1 MAFPTGWSGYW
12 EVTFDAADIDAAPG
26 IAYIPLSGAPA
37 SFWTALSASGDTTGR
52 SIRVSDQ
59 SNNLIPAYV
68 ASINTGTSTGALFCL
83 GTGISTSVDTVYRVW
98 GGGSA
103 STPAVTDPEGRNACF
118 ADYAGFYLPGV
129 TLTDLTGNGRDL
141 TAVGT
146 PGTTASGY
154 EGITAATYNGSTQ
167 YHSYSAASPVTNWPI
182 TIECLAYA
190 STTSQIGRPF
200 SVGDN
205 TGVPFSIMSFL
216 YFQTDGKIHTSARGE
231 NTTLIS
237 AVSATS
243 FAATT
248 WYYNAGSRDGTTG
261 TTRNYINGAADGTN
275 AGAVVSAS
283 FSNISIGTLL
293 ASTNT
298 NPFHGN
304 VAAAY
309 LSASV
314 RSADYVATM
323 NRIWAATTHTAGSW
337 VPTATNSGWVLFQTA
352 ANVSGGDTA
361 WTDVNNALDDDA
373 DYAICALSNRD
384 LSDYLTLTNPNPL
397 GIPSGATI
405 TDVEFRIKRTTS
417 GNNILDYDIRA
428 VNGGTR
434 VGNNLADTAT
444 EWTTSTVTVD
454 YGGGLLG
461 TTWSDTDFG
470 SGFGVAIQVEDVD
483 AGSDDARVITVW
495 TRVTWEDAG
504 GNVTGT
510 GTLTGPDAT
519 LSGSGSQTND
529 GTGSLTAPEATLSGS
544 STQTNSGEGA
554 LYSDVPTI
562 SGASSQINYGE
573 GAIDSTSPTIS
584 GASSQENSGTGALNS
599 ALPTISG
606 TATGGSVST
615 VSGYGDLVAPASEVD
630 ASGTNTSVI
639 SANLNAPMPTI
650 LADADIIS
658 GDVDCAGDL
667 DAPMPVVSADGVV
680 GKTGTSS
687 LSAPKPTV
695 SGSIKQTNDGA
706 GALVAP
712 DGYIVSGLGYNSPP
726 VILASGG
733 LVGPGTYDIN
743 GLGFVIEA
751 TATPAERIDWYLS
764 GATAEGKS
772 QRDQRDSIGGF
783 RSGVKLQS
791 MTWDCNDPMIGME
804 IIAVGAMNGR
814 GTGTLEATDANTVR
828 WCSPGGVF
836 GTAVSIAKG
845 EEKYLYDFEGN
856 AWIQVRRISDLD
868 LSGTH
873 PVRVMDVYNNAI
885 GFSNVPSADAV
896 PGEVY
901 YRAIIGTNNFD
912 GPMVDLKV
920 WLDSDANSGIAIGYE
935 AAVAGEIQSIA
946 NETTAPTGITWVTG
960 TTSSTGISISA
971 LPSGESFGLWIRKI
985 IAADSDPSPREL
997 VHIHVQFSDLTNTR
1011 LDDLRGQY
1019 RIARTDF
1026 VTYGLWVGQ
1035 DAQPDLS
1042 AAPDEVF
1049 TTRPHT
1055 TSLSLDTDHIYYA
1068 VVRQRNKWGLWSQ
1081 NIEATVLPM
1090 LADGSEGYVAPSGPS
1105 LVEITQ
1111 NGLDEPIVAGRYE
1124 PAPDG
1129 VNRAH
1134 VFLLYMTTDD
1144 STPNTAGAP
1153 TDYKFM
1159 GRKTGFGIESY
1170 KFTDAG
1176 NDLIDGTPVKV
1187 VLRTRRIVELA
1198 GTPFTPDT
1206 TQLPSSGAGTIV
1218 VNEEI
1223 AGWDATGFLD
1233 VRKASG
1239 ETQEIVEYSNL
1250 VVGSGISTFTVLSG
1264 GRAMWGTTAA
1274 ATTQSNVIWPITYID
1289 STNTEVTEYEMD
1301 GIAPGRPWG
1310 ELIIG
1315 DLEAQAQDPV
1325 SGPDGV
1331 TEEYIDVGDN
1341 IYMLLGE
1348 GWSELWMDTVLV
1360 WRAVQDGNLLEQNRL
1375 YIPSEF
1381 DIVECAVSGAS
1392 TGVFDAVDA
1401 NTLYVVSGSVRRV
1414 KIDTT
1419 GMEIT
1424 VPSLTSIGDLPEVAP
1439 QQSTWEQYAGTL
1451 FQAWDPSIQDYR
1463 PFLQVQT
1470 DGTAKSQWSV
1480 DNSLTQAE
1488 IVAL

>member
-12 EVTFDAADIDAAPG
+12 EVTFDATDITAAPG
-26 IAYIPLSGAPA
+26 IAYIPLSDAPA

-52 SIRVSDQ
+52 SIRVSDA

-83 GTGISTSVDTVYRVW
+83 GTGISTSVDTTYRVW

-103 STPAVTDPEGRNACF
+103 STPAATDPEGRNACF

-129 TLTDLTGNGRDL
+129 TLTDLTGGGRDL
-141 TAVGT
+141 TAVNS
-146 PGTTASGY
+146 PGTAASGL
-154 EGITAATYNGSTQ
+154 EGITAATYNGTSQ
-167 YHSYSAASPVTNWPI
+167 YHKYEGTAAVTNWPI
-182 TIECLAYA
+182 TMESIAQSSSASLSQNTFSLGNSASPDTYAALVIDGADDKLKFAARGGGEGISISVSSATYSTATNYYLAGTRNA
-190 STTSQIGRPF
+190 NSGSTYVYVDGAQ
-200 SVGDN
+200 
-205 TGVPFSIMSFL
+205 
-216 YFQTDGKIHTSARGE
+216 QTAHTSTLTAPTINRTAIGAIIR
-231 NTTLIS
+231 NT
-237 AVSATS
+237 VS
-243 FAATT
+243 
-248 WYYNAGSRDGTTG
+248 
-261 TTRNYINGAADGTN
+261 NYLSGQ
-275 AGAVVSAS
+275 
-283 FSNISIGTLL
+283 
-293 ASTNT
+293 
-298 NPFHGN
+298 

-309 LSASV
+309 LSSSV

-323 NRIWAATTHTAGSW
+323 NRMWAATTHTAGSW
-337 VPTATNSGWVLFQTA
+337 VPTASDSGWVLFQTA

-361 WTDVNNALDDDA
+361 WTNVNNAKVDDSNF
-373 DYAICALSNRD
+373 ALAALTTRNA
-384 LSDYLTLTNPNPL
+384 SDYLTLTNPASIT
-397 GIPSGATI
+397 IPEDATI
-405 TDVEFRIKRTTS
+405 TAVYFRIKREAPT
-417 GNNILDYDIRA
+417 GDIYDLDIKA
-428 VNGGTR
+428 VKGGGR
-434 VGNNLADTAT
+434 VGNNLADIAT
-444 EWTTSTVTVD
+444 EWTASGVTVD
-454 YGGGLLG
+454 YGGTLLG
-461 TTWSDTDFG
+461 TTWTPTDFG
-470 SGFGVAIQVEDVD
+470 TNFGVAIQVLDD
-483 AGSDDARVITVW
+483 DSGADDARVYVVW

-510 GTLTGPDAT
+510 GALSGSEVAI
-519 LSGSGSQTND
+519 SGSGSQTND
-529 GTGSLTAPEATLSGS
+529 GSGSLTAPEATLSGS
-544 STQTNSGEGA
+544 STQTNNGDGA
-554 LYSDVPTI
+554 LS
-562 SGASSQINYGE
+562 SGAPTVSGISSQINYGE
-573 GAIDSTSPTIS
+573 GDLDSTLPTIS
-584 GASSQENSGTGALNS
+584 GASSQENSGAGALS
-599 ALPTISG
+599 STLPTISG
-606 TATGGSVST
+606 TATGGTIAT

-630 ASGTNTSVI
+630 ASGANTRAI

-658 GDVDCAGDL
+658 GDVDCTGDL

-695 SGSIKQTNDGA
+695 SGAIKQTNDGT

-712 DGYIVSGLGYNSPP
+712 GDYIVSGLGYNSPP

-733 LVGPGTYDIN
+733 LVGPGTYGIS

-804 IIAVGAMNGR
+804 ILSVGAMNGR

-845 EEKYLYDFEGN
+845 EEKYLYDFDGN
-856 AWIQVRRISDLD
+856 AWILVRRISDLD

-873 PVRVMDVYNNAI
+873 PVRIIDVYNNAI
-885 GFSNVPSADAV
+885 GFSNVPGADAV
-896 PGEVY
+896 SGEVY
-901 YRAIIGTNNFD
+901 YRAIIGKNNFD
-912 GPMVDLKV
+912 GPMVDLKI
-920 WLDSDANSGIAIGYE
+920 WLDEDANSGIAIGYE

-960 TTSSTGISISA
+960 TTSATGISASA
-971 LPSGESFGLWIRKI
+971 LPSGESFGLWIRKT

-1105 LVEITQ
+1105 LVEIAQ

-1129 VNRAH
+1129 ANRAH

-1144 STPNTAGAP
+1144 STPNTAGTP
-1153 TDYKFM
+1153 TNYKFM
-1159 GRKTGFGIESY
+1159 GRKTGFGIETY
-1170 KFTDAG
+1170 KFTDTG
-1176 NDLIDGTPVKV
+1176 NDLIDGTPVKAI
-1187 VLRTRRIVELA
+1187 LRTRRIVELDGA
-1198 GTPFTPDT
+1198 PFTPDT

-1218 VNEEI
+1218 VADEI
-1223 AGWDATGFLD
+1223 AGWDSTGFLE

-1264 GRAMWGTTAA
+1264 GRAKWGTTAA
-1274 ATTQSNVIWPITYID
+1274 ATNQSNVIWPITYID
-1289 STNTEVTEYEMD
+1289 SANATVTEYEMD

-1310 ELIIG
+1310 EIIIG
-1315 DLEAQAQDPV
+1315 DIEAQAQEPV
-1325 SGPDGV
+1325 AGPDGV

-1360 WRAVQDGNLLEQNRL
+1360 WRAVQDGNLSDQNRL
-1375 YIPSEF
+1375 YVPSEF
-1381 DIVECAVSGAS
+1381 DIVEGAVSGAS

-1401 NTLYVVSGSVRRV
+1401 DTLYIVSGSVRRV
-1414 KIDTT
+1414 KIDMA

-1424 VPSLTSIGDLPEVAP
+1424 IPSLTSLGDLPEVAP

-1451 FQAWDPSIQDYR
+1451 FQAWDPSVQDYR